1 MSREELRQLVAEVQR
16 RQCELDNVEVKAA
29 RGGTPKRLF
38 ETLSAFANRPGGGV
52 LLFGLDETRNFSL
65 VGVGNA
71 HRLQEELTHV
81 AAAEM
86 EPALRPVFTVDEID
100 GLTVVTAELEEIP
113 ATQKPC
119 YYKTAGLH
127 KGTYLRVGNTNRQMS
142 DYEVFGYL
150 SGRGQPICDEEIIP
164 GATLNDLDDSLLDTY
179 LGNLR
184 RTRPRAGYLRGSREE
199 TLTRLHVVLRDGDVL
214 RPTLAGLLTFGRY
227 PQEYCPQLMITFV
240 QYYGTTEE
248 EKTPRGA
255 RFLDNRRFE
264 GPIPEMVAEAETY
277 ILGAMRKASLIEG
290 VFRRDIPE
298 YPQEALREALA
309 NAIAHR
315 DYSSYVR
322 GSYIQ
327 VRMFA
332 DRLEIQSPGGLFG
345 NVTIENLEEEQSTRN
360 ARLMRMMEDM
370 HVVENRGSGIKAML
384 HALRDANLEPPR
396 FDDRRSSFLVTFR
409 NHTLLSPEAI
419 AWLNQFA
426 GVPLN
431 NRQRLALVYL
441 RQRDQ
446 ITNADYRRLNH
457 VDSLRAGQEL
467 RDLAQTGLVDQHS
480 SGRWTHYTLE
490 YTLNAPVDETA
501 LEMPATDEAKIIAF
515 VRVNRSINNAECRPL
530 LGVNLRRATYLLNK
544 LVGEGFLKR
553 ESGKRWARYSLVY
566 AALEDIRALDDP
578 HKDDY

>member
-1 MSREELRQLVAEVQR
+1 MTREELRQLVAEVQR
-16 RQCELDNVEVKAA
+16 RQCELENVEVKAA
-29 RGGTPKRLF
+29 HGGTPKRLF
-38 ETLSAFANRPGGGV
+38 ATLSAFANRLGGGV
-52 LLFGLDETRNFSL
+52 LLFGLDESRDFSL
-65 VGVGNA
+65 VGVGNP

-81 AAAEM
+81 ASAEM

-100 GLTVVTAELEEIP
+100 GQTVVAAEVDEVQ

-119 YYKTAGLH
+119 HYKTAGVA
-127 KGTYLRVGNTNRQMS
+127 KGAYLRVGNTNRQMT

-150 SGRGQPICDEEIIP
+150 SGRGQPTCDEEIVP
-164 GATLNDLDDSLLDTY
+164 GATLNDLDDALLDTY
-179 LGNLR
+179 LDNLR
-184 RTRPRAGYLRGSREE
+184 RARPRASYLRGSREE
-199 TLTRLHVVLRDGDVL
+199 ALTRLRVLMQDGEVL
-214 RPTLAGLLTFGRY
+214 RPTLAGLLTFGKY
-227 PQEYCPQLMITFV
+227 PQEFCPQLMITFV
-240 QYYGTTEE
+240 QYFGTTEE

-255 RFLDNRRFE
+255 RFFDNRRFE

-290 VFRRDIPE
+290 IFRRDIPE

-309 NAIAHR
+309 NTIAHR

-384 HALRDANLEPPR
+384 HALRNANLEPPR

-409 NHTLLSPEAI
+409 NHSLLSPDAI
-419 AWLNQFA
+419 TWLNQFV

-431 NRQRLALVYL
+431 DRQRLALVYM

-457 VDSLRAGQEL
+457 VDALRAGQEL
-467 RDLAQTGLVDQHS
+467 RELAQTGLVNQNS

-490 YTLNAPVDETA
+490 YSLTAPVEETA
-501 LEMPATDEAKIIAF
+501 VEMPTTDEAKIITF
-515 VRVNRSINNAECRPL
+515 VRENRSINNTECRVL

-544 LVGEGFLKR
+544 LVGEGFLQR
-553 ESGKRWARYSLVY
+553 EKGKRWARYSLVY
-566 AALEDIRALDDP
+566 AALDDNL
-578 HKDDY
+578 